1 MWALGLPPTCILGPE
16 KWLPFGLHWQVLSG
30 LSMSSSLTMGNS
42 ISRTHRQ
49 GWCRPCGW
57 AAAGGTDCRV
67 EIGLVSCDGE

>member
-42 ISRTHRQ
+42 ISRTHR
-49 GWCRPCGW
+49 
-57 AAAGGTDCRV
+57 
-67 EIGLVSCDGE
+67 